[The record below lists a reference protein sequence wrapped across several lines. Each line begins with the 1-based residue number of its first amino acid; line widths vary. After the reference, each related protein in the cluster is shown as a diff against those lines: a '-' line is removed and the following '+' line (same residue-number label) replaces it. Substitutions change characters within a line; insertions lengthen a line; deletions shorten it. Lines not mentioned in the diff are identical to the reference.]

1 MKSLKILLG
10 LLALMLMVAIVL
22 PSDAQTVKVEKAKV
36 VATIGD
42 TGTVAVDTA
51 KATVPPYAP
60 RPPEKVSVGDFM
72 LSNWEVLLFALLA
85 LVKVIVN
92 LTPSDKDNRV
102 FTLLDN
108 FINWLVPN
116 LRKGGGTHANT

>member
-1 MKSLKILLG
+1 MKLKTILG
-10 LLALMLMVAIVL
+10 LIALMLMVVIVL
-22 PSDAQTVKVEKAKV
+22 PSNAQTVKEGKAKV

-42 TGTVAVDTA
+42 TVCVAADTA
-51 KATVPPYAP
+51 TANVPPYAP
-60 RPPEKVSVGDFM
+60 LPPERANIGDFM
-72 LSNWEVLLFALLA
+72 LINWEVLLFALLA

-92 LTPSDKDNRV
+92 LTPSTKDNKV

-116 LRKGGGTHANT
+116 LKKGGGRH